1 MNRAIIA
8 PIRAEHGQDLLEY
21 ALLTALIV
29 LAAAVAVGAAGNA
42 ISGTL
47 WGYVVNG
54 VAAAL

>member
-8 PIRAEHGQDLLEY
+8 LIRAEHAQDLVEY

-29 LAAAVAVGAAGNA
+29 LAAVVGVAAAGNA